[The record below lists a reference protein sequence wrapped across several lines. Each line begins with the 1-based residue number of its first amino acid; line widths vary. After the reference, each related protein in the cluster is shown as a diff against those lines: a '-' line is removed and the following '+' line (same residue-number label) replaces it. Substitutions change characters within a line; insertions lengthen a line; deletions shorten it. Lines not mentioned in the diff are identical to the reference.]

1 MKNIILSFFCILLF
15 SCNTKAQNN
24 QKEITDSK
32 KSKFPI
38 SKTDA
43 EWKSELSESEYYV
56 LRKAGTERPFS
67 SDLLEIKEA
76 GTYVC
81 AACATPL
88 FRSEH
93 KFKSGT
99 GWPSFDRA
107 IEGNVGYGVDN
118 KIGVPRDEEHC
129 AKCGGHLGHVFDDG
143 PSNTTGKRHCV
154 NGIALNFIP
163 DEN

>member
-1 MKNIILSFFCILLF
+1 M
-15 SCNTKAQNN
+15 
-24 QKEITDSK
+24 
-32 KSKFPI
+32 
-38 SKTDA
+38 
-43 EWKSELSESEYYV
+43 

>member
-24 QKEITDSK
+24 QKETTDSK

-93 KFKSGT
+93 KFLSL
-99 GWPSFDRA
+99 
-107 IEGNVGYGVDN
+107 IH
-118 KIGVPRDEEHC
+118 I
-129 AKCGGHLGHVFDDG
+129 
-143 PSNTTGKRHCV
+143 
-154 NGIALNFIP
+154 
-163 DEN
+163 